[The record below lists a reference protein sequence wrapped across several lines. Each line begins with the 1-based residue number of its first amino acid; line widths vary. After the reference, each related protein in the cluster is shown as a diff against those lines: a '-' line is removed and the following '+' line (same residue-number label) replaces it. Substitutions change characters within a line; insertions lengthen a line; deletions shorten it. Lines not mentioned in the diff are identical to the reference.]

1 MSAHAE
7 IDPAEQDLLDDI
19 AQFQHDPL
27 GFVRYAFP
35 WGESELAADAGP
47 DEWQSDTLST
57 LGERLRSG
65 AIDANEAIQIAVAS
79 GHGIG
84 KSALVAWLILWALC
98 TFEDTRGVVTA
109 NTENQLKTKT
119 WAELAKW
126 HRLLICKH
134 WFTLTATA
142 LFSIDPEHQRTWR
155 IDMVPWSEQNTE
167 AFAGLHNKGKRILLV
182 FDEASAIPNAIWE
195 VSEGALTDEGTEII
209 WAAFG
214 NPTQT
219 TGRFRECWT
228 RFKHRWVTR
237 QIDSRTVSRTNK
249 AQIQKWLDDYGEDS
263 DFVRVRVR
271 GVFPRA
277 GLNQLIGED
286 IVEACRQYNADGF
299 DAMAVII
306 GVDVARFG
314 DDQSVIIRR
323 QGRKV
328 FPPEKFRGLDTVA
341 LAGKVVE
348 AIQEFDPDAVFID
361 GVGVGG
367 GVVDQLRAR
376 NFDLS
381 VFDVNAGARA
391 ADVTTYASKGA
402 EMWGEM
408 KEYLKGGAELP
419 DDAELREELTARQ
432 YGFTHLQ
439 QIQLEKKEDLKKP
452 DRLGRSP
459 DTADALALTF
469 AETVAPR
476 RRARRSGG
484 GHSAGAGWMGA

>member
-1 MSAHAE
+1 MNARQG

-19 AQFQHDPL
+19 AGYHHDPL

-35 WGESELAADAGP
+35 WGESELTSDSGP
-47 DEWQSDTLST
+47 DEWQTDILST
-57 LGERLRSG
+57 LGERLRAGDITAS
-65 AIDANEAIQIAVAS
+65 EAIQIAVAS

-126 HRLLICKH
+126 YRLMICKH
-134 WFTLTATA
+134 WFALTATA
-142 LFSIDPEHQRTWR
+142 IFSVDPEHQRTWR

-182 FDEASAIPNAIWE
+182 FDEASAIPATIWE

-228 RFKHRWVTR
+228 RFKHRWLTR
-237 QIDSRTVSRTNK
+237 QIDSRTVKRTNK

-263 DFVRVRVR
+263 DFFRVRVR

-286 IVEACRQYNADGF
+286 IVEACLRYKAEGYE
-299 DAMAVII
+299 AMPVII

-328 FPPEKFRGLDTVA
+328 FPPAKFRGLDTVA
-341 LAGKVVE
+341 LAGKVIE
-348 AIQEFDPDAVFID
+348 AIREFDPDAVFID

-367 GVVDQLRAR
+367 GVVDQIRAR

-391 ADVTTYASKGA
+391 GDEKTYARKDA
-402 EMWGEM
+402 EMWGGM
-408 KEYLKGGAELP
+408 KEFLKGGAELP

-432 YGFTHLQ
+432 YGYTPLLAM
-439 QIQLEKKEDLKKP
+439 QLEKKDDLKKP

-459 DTADALALTF
+459 DTADALAMTF
-469 AETVAPR
+469 AEMVAPR
-476 RRARRSGG
+476 RRARSSGG
-484 GHSAGAGWMGA
+484 NHGTGGWMAA